1 MAEETGPDPNAR
13 LPIPG
18 FDRVAF
24 LKPLV
29 DDPRI
34 EIGEYTYY
42 DDPAGPEAFMKNV
55 LYHYEHAGDR
65 LRIGKFCA
73 IATGATFLMSGANHP
88 MRGVSTYPFAVFER
102 GWRKGYEGEL
112 ESGSRGDI
120 TIGND
125 VWIGLKATILPGVT
139 IGDGAIIGAHAVVSR
154 DVRPYA
160 IAVGNPAREVKR
172 RFDDA
177 TVEELLA
184 VRWWDWDPAKIT
196 RNVQIIADGRPD
208 QLRGCQ

>member
-1 MAEETGPDPNAR
+1 MTEETGPDPTAR

-34 EIGEYTYY
+34 EIGDYTYY
-42 DDPAGPEAFMKNV
+42 DDPSGPEAFMKNV

-73 IATGATFLMSGANHP
+73 IATGVTFLMSGANHP
-88 MRGVSTYPFAVFER
+88 MRGVSTYPFAVFQR

-120 TIGND
+120 VIGND

-160 IAVGNPAREVKR
+160 IAAGNPAREVKR
-172 RFDDA
+172 RFDDD

-184 VRWWDWDPAKIT
+184 IRWWDWDPAKIT
-196 RNVQIIADGRPD
+196 RNVQIIGDGRPD
-208 QLRGCQ
+208 QLRGCE

>member
-1 MAEETGPDPNAR
+1 MTEETGPDPGAR

-34 EIGEYTYY
+34 EIGDYTYY

-102 GWRKGYEGEL
+102 GWRKGYDGEL
-112 ESGSRGDI
+112 EAGSRGDMV
-120 TIGND
+120 IGND
-125 VWIGLKATILPGVT
+125 VWIGLRATVLPGVT

-160 IAVGNPAREVKR
+160 IAAGNPAREVRR
-172 RFDDA
+172 RFDDEA
-177 TVEELLA
+177 VAELLEI
-184 VRWWDWDPAKIT
+184 RWWDWDIAKIT
-196 RNVQIIADGRPD
+196 RNLRTISEGRPD
-208 QLRGCQ
+208 QLRDCR

>member
-1 MAEETGPDPNAR
+1 MTEETGPDPNMR

-73 IATGATFLMSGANHP
+73 IATGVTFLMSGANHP
-88 MRGVSTYPFAVFER
+88 MRGVSTYPFAVFQR

-120 TIGND
+120 VIGND

-172 RFDDA
+172 RFDDD
-177 TVEELLA
+177 TVEDLLA
-184 VRWWDWDPAKIT
+184 IRWWDWDPAKIT
-196 RNVQIIADGRPD
+196 RNVQIIGDGRPD
-208 QLRGCQ
+208 QLRGCR